1 MACLHQLAE
10 VQSEFRQLRGWWAI
24 PLRVRRFQVQAVDD
38 LAARM
43 SIGGQFGE
51 KTPSGAT
58 RKIRKS
64 ATRSRFDFFPKP

>member
-51 KTPSGAT
+51 KNTIP
-58 RKIRKS
+58 RNEKN
-64 ATRSRFDFFPKP
+64 PYVCN